1 MFHSLFLYLI
11 DYKNSKKFN
20 RMQARDTF
28 FQRKGINAQPTGIK
42 LQPTGI
48 SRQRKGILSA
58 QGTNELF

>member
-1 MFHSLFLYLI
+1 
-11 DYKNSKKFN
+11 
-20 RMQARDTF
+20 MQARDTF
-28 FQRKGINAQPTGIK
+28 FQRKGINTQPTGIK